1 MIQFHSRQRNRVLT
15 FVMAVFVAGCNPGVD
30 QEIIE
35 NDSDE
40 QNVEMAVNREIQLI
54 AADFLSLRPMRGFPY
69 QMSINDAYLWQDKIV
84 EYFEADLGPVIG
96 YKTGGHSPGP
106 GFATFPAEGIR
117 GAILENMIFPS
128 GTSVTLDQTKRGFLE
143 ADFAFRVG
151 DDSINDAQTALE
163 VLAGLDA
170 IIPFAE
176 IPDPY
181 YEAGTR
187 SVNGTIVSNMG
198 SRMGFVGEPVIL
210 SATEQ
215 WLEKINNFT
224 FAVHD
229 EHGNLIDQGTM
240 AGWYEPLQVVIWLR
254 DQLLQSGKRLSPG
267 DLLSLGNIGILRQLH
282 ENSPRGPAY
291 RSDEFILSYYGLAD
305 GPAKVAIRIDRSK
318 Q

>member
-1 MIQFHSRQRNRVLT
+1 MLMFVLS
-15 FVMAVFVAGCNPGVD
+15 VFVAGCNPGD
-30 QEIIE
+30 DREIIE
-35 NDSDE
+35 NASDE
-40 QNVEMAVNREIQLI
+40 QDVEIAINREIELI
-54 AADFLSLRPMRGFPY
+54 AEDFLALQPMRGFPY
-69 QMSINDAYLWQDKIV
+69 QMSVSEAYLWQDRIV
-84 EYFEADLGPVIG
+84 EYFNEDLGPVIG

-117 GAILENMIFPS
+117 GAILEKMIFPS

-151 DDSINDAQTALE
+151 SDSINDAQSALE

-187 SVNGTIVSNMG
+187 SINGTIVSNMG
-198 SRMGFVGEPVIL
+198 SRMGFAGEPIL
-210 SATEQ
+210 VSATEG
-215 WLEKINNFT
+215 WLKKINNFT

-240 AGWYEPLQVVIWLR
+240 AGWYKPLQVVIWLR
-254 DQLLQSGKRLSPG
+254 DQLLQSGKKLRPG

-305 GPAKVAIRIDRSK
+305 GPAKVVIRIDRSK
-318 Q
+318 